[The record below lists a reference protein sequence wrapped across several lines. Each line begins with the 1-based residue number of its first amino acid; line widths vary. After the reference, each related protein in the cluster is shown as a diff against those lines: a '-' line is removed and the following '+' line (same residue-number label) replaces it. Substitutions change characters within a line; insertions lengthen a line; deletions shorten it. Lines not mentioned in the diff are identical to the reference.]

1 MTLSLLEMGDYG
13 FFEVIGKNRS
23 FKWSR
28 GLSASGNRTK
38 DCINLFLLLSKVQ
51 NFETSA
57 SEEFSGARG
66 RLPVCGS
73 NAVS

>member
-1 MTLSLLEMGDYG
+1 MTLSLLETGDYG
-13 FFEVIGKNRS
+13 FFEVIGKNQS

-28 GLSASGNRTK
+28 GLSTSGNRTK
-38 DCINLFLLLSKVQ
+38 DYINLFLLLSKVQ

-57 SEEFSGARG
+57 SKEFSDARG

-73 NAVS
+73 NAAS